1 MCHIDFLHTNFTK
14 GCEINISYIIGYF
27 LCGFCDELWQFYIAF
42 GLIFLQ
48 HAKYG
53 VIRSL
58 ASKCVHREE
67 IGKILSAFALIAAI
81 VPMIALPAVQTF
93 YNKTLDIFPAA
104 EVLLTASIVLVA
116 TFLNFLIYTQRW
128 RISAFNS
135 HYEDDAKATPS
146 IDTVYSKTNYQL
158 HQF

>member
-1 MCHIDFLHTNFTK
+1 M
-14 GCEINISYIIGYF
+14 ISTP
-27 LCGFCDELWQFYIAF
+27 L
-42 GLIFLQ
+42 
-48 HAKYG
+48 
-53 VIRSL
+53 
-58 ASKCVHREE
+58 
-67 IGKILSAFALIAAI
+67 
-81 VPMIALPAVQTF
+81 VQTF